1 MDTTYNFQR
10 FCQHGVTLLKKD
22 VPFHWNAA
30 QEQSF
35 RSFKFAL
42 TNSPVLAFP
51 DTAPFI
57 LYTDAS
63 ALGLGVVLM
72 QTNEWGKNRVIGY
85 ASTTLN
91 SAESNYSV
99 THQETLAIVWA

>member
-1 MDTTYNFQR
+1 MTSPRSN
-10 FCQHGVTLLKKD
+10 LLKKD
-22 VPFHWNAA
+22 VPLHWNAA

-35 RSFKFAL
+35 HSFKFAL
-42 TNSPVLAFP
+42 TNSPVLALP
-51 DTAPFI
+51 DYTAPFI

-63 ALGLGVVLM
+63 ALGLGALLM
-72 QTNEWGKNRVIGY
+72 QTDERGKSRVIGY
-85 ASTTLN
+85 ASRTLN